1 MAAIIPLTAGQG
13 ESGSAYRSQ
22 TPRQVP
28 SSRSE
33 SEVSLVLE
41 FLFTFSRFE
50 YALKRAGYRG
60 QDGEAAKAE
69 WDRFENDLTA
79 LSGDELAPVLAR
91 GEYILTTPPKKQV
104 AHGGG
109 LGWEDSAP
117 TASRIKTVLIY
128 VCRVRNN
135 LFHGGK
141 FPEGPVHDVAR
152 DRDLL
157 RAGISVLRALLKVP
171 SLPGGIGHYLEEEG

>member
-1 MAAIIPLTAGQG
+1 MQG
-13 ESGSAYRSQ
+13 IDEK
-22 TPRQVP
+22 
-28 SSRSE
+28 
-33 SEVSLVLE
+33 LVLK
-41 FLFTFSRFE
+41 FLYTFSRFE
-50 YALKRAGYRG
+50 YALKRAGYLGR
-60 QDGEAAKAE
+60 DGEAALAQ

-79 LSGDELAPVLAR
+79 LPAEELAPVLTC
-91 GEYILTTPPKKQV
+91 GDYILATPPKKQV
-104 AHGGG
+104 VNGRR

-117 TASRIKTVLIY
+117 TASRIKTLLVY

-157 RAGISVLRALLKVP
+157 RSGISALKALLKVP
-171 SLPGGIGHYLEEEG
+171 NLPGGIGRYFEEGG